1 MKSFFVSLWA
11 FWAIAGY
18 AQEVDFVKALQATTE
33 RHPALYSK
41 DANIEAKRFG
51 LSAAKAQR
59 YPSLT
64 ASYGQDNNRED
75 TGMLSIKQ
83 PLWAFGRIDSNI
95 AFAKQD
101 VSVEYSDKSRLLRS
115 LVEETAVAYARVWGI
130 QRQQNIIAQNI
141 ATHQSLLGQVKRRQK
156 GHLASE
162 ADVALATSRLIQAK
176 GQNIKLQG
184 EKRSALLSLQTLTQM
199 PISQVLPIPEPF
211 LLLPAE
217 EDITSH
223 VLNDSAEVDYRNQLV
238 RLAEKEVVRKQ
249 SDYMPTLYVQ
259 LSHDFSDR
267 SFYADETRVSLLVE
281 GGLDGLGIVTRRQ
294 EQASQSR
301 LTAAKRDVQVAQFEL
316 QNQLNDLLAG
326 RQTQRYVITSLQQ
339 AIEELNA
346 TLDSYQRQYQSGRK
360 AWMDVL
366 NIQRELTEQQLASV
380 QAENSLIEY
389 TLRLA
394 ALTGQLDVW
403 PITTTQQ

>member
-294 EQASQSR
+294 EQSSQSR